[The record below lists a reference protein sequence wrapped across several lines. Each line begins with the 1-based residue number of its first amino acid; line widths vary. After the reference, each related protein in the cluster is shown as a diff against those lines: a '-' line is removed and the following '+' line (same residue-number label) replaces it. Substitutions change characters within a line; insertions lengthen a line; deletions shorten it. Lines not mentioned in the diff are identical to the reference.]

1 MSQET
6 AKVRDAYGR
15 TMVGQQCLL
24 ARRLMEANVPFVTV
38 QHAGWDHHTNIFT
51 YMKTRWLPTFD
62 AAFSTLLL
70 ELEQRGM
77 LADTLVLALGEF
89 GRTPRINKDSGR
101 DHWPG
106 AMSVVAAG
114 AGVPRG
120 LVIGATDKNG
130 AAPID
135 RPLKVEDFAC
145 TLLAKLG
152 IDPHKEYITPQ
163 GRPVPIVNGGKPIEE
178 LF

>member
-1 MSQET
+1 
-6 AKVRDAYGR
+6 
-15 TMVGQQCLL
+15 
-24 ARRLMEANVPFVTV
+24 
-38 QHAGWDHHTNIFT
+38 
-51 YMKTRWLPTFD
+51 
-62 AAFSTLLL
+62 
-70 ELEQRGM
+70 
-77 LADTLVLALGEF
+77 
-89 GRTPRINKDSGR
+89 
-101 DHWPG
+101 
-106 AMSVVAAG
+106 MSVVAAG

-178 LF
+178 FF